1 MKDTEF
7 YKALMGSEKEK
18 KRKLLYIDTE
28 VMEALKQIKKKLK
41 SRLSLSELAELCIEQ
56 YIDKYGNK

>member
-18 KRKLLYIDTE
+18 KRKLVYIDTE
-28 VMEALKQIKKKLK
+28 VMEALKQIKKKLN
-41 SRLSLSELAELCIEQ
+41 SRLSLSELAKLCIEQ

>member
-7 YKALMGSEKEK
+7 YKALV
-18 KRKLLYIDTE
+18 YIDTE
-28 VMEALKQIKKKLK
+28 VMEALKQIKKKLN

>member
-18 KRKLLYIDTE
+18 KRKLVYIDTE
-28 VMEALKQIKKKLK
+28 VMEALKQIKKKLN

-56 YIDKYGNK
+56 YID

>member
-18 KRKLLYIDTE
+18 KRKLVYIDTE
-28 VMEALKQIKKKLK
+28 VW
-41 SRLSLSELAELCIEQ
+41 RL
-56 YIDKYGNK
+56 

>member
-18 KRKLLYIDTE
+18 KRKLVYIDTE
-28 VMEALKQIKKKLK
+28 VMEALKQIKKKLN

-56 YIDKYGNK
+56 YIDKKK

>member
-1 MKDTEF
+1 
-7 YKALMGSEKEK
+7 MGSEKEK
-18 KRKLLYIDTE
+18 KRKLVYIDTE
-28 VMEALKQIKKKLK
+28 VMEALKQIKKKLN

>member
-7 YKALMGSEKEK
+7 YKALTGLEKEK
-18 KRKLLYIDTE
+18 KRKLVYVDTE
-28 VMEALKQIKKKLK
+28 VMESLKEIKKKLN

-56 YIDKYGNK
+56 YIEKYGNK